1 MKKFL
6 FIILLLS
13 AIVGKAQKESTSPLP
28 NRYQL
33 AWHDME
39 YYLFVHFGPNTFDG
53 KEWGSGKESPD
64 VFDPTQFDPRQWCR
78 IARAA
83 GAKGIIITAKHHD
96 GFCLWPSKHSSYT
109 VKESKWRHGYGDV
122 LRELSYACREYGL
135 KFGVYLSPWDKN
147 HPDYGTDEYNDVFK
161 DMLKEVLKNYG
172 PVWELWLDGANGEG
186 PNGKMQKYDWEKFIK
201 TVRKVSPATV
211 IFSDIGPDI
220 RWVGNEK
227 GIAGDPNWNFLNTT
241 GFSIGAEAPPPDTLL
256 HGNYYGQEWIPAE
269 CDISIRPS
277 WFWKADEDDKIK
289 SADEL
294 FKIYLRTVGRGA
306 NLLLNVP
313 PDNRG
318 MITAKDSAA
327 LMEFKKIR
335 RENFAVNLLK
345 KADSYYEFS
354 QKDFKKAPLK
364 IRDFDSTYAYYG
376 INLQNFIVHFQ
387 KPTTLN
393 CIALREAIHLGQT
406 IRKFRIVLYNGP
418 KVVSEINGTSIGH
431 KRILTFPAVTV
442 TSFRVYLEDAKG
454 NDNISGI
461 AAYLIDEKFIN
472 P

>member
-211 IFSDIGPDI
+211 I
-220 RWVGNEK
+220 
-227 GIAGDPNWNFLNTT
+227 
-241 GFSIGAEAPPPDTLL
+241 
-256 HGNYYGQEWIPAE
+256 
-269 CDISIRPS
+269 
-277 WFWKADEDDKIK
+277 
-289 SADEL
+289 
-294 FKIYLRTVGRGA
+294 
-306 NLLLNVP
+306 
-313 PDNRG
+313 
-318 MITAKDSAA
+318 
-327 LMEFKKIR
+327 
-335 RENFAVNLLK
+335 
-345 KADSYYEFS
+345 
-354 QKDFKKAPLK
+354 
-364 IRDFDSTYAYYG
+364 
-376 INLQNFIVHFQ
+376 
-387 KPTTLN
+387 
-393 CIALREAIHLGQT
+393 
-406 IRKFRIVLYNGP
+406 
-418 KVVSEINGTSIGH
+418 
-431 KRILTFPAVTV
+431 
-442 TSFRVYLEDAKG
+442 
-454 NDNISGI
+454 
-461 AAYLIDEKFIN
+461 
-472 P
+472 